1 MTLVGRIVADPN
13 RSGLVQSINGGRIMV
28 AGGALPRL
36 GQTVSKGEVLALVEQ
51 AMSQADRSSLSERIG
66 EIEQEIAVAEAK
78 LTRTR
83 DLAGSFVAPKSQ
95 VT

>member
-1 MTLVGRIVADPN
+1 MSDGGVFLPKPSQRLLSIRTVVAKPEQAQSAVTLVGRIVADPN

-51 AMSQADRSSLSERIG
+51 AMSQADRSSLS
-66 EIEQEIAVAEAK
+66 
-78 LTRTR
+78 
-83 DLAGSFVAPKSQ
+83 
-95 VT
+95 